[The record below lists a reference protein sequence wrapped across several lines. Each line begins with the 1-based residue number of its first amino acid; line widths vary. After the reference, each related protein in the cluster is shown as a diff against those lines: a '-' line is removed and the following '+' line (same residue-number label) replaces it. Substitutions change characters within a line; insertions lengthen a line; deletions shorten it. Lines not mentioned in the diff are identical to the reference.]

1 VKPSVSTSQIPLALE
16 PTIVERFP
24 TLREYIRHRVDVNPR
39 LQKNI
44 AADMG
49 LSPGTLTKKLT
60 AGDESEYTN
69 RFNTEDLE
77 GYIESTGDVE
87 AVIEYLR
94 IKYTK
99 GAAEARQARALA
111 TVEAL
116 LPELTK
122 ALATMKGAKR

>member
-1 VKPSVSTSQIPLALE
+1 MAAVSTSQIPLALE
-16 PTIVERFP
+16 PTVVERWP
-24 TLREYIRHRVDVNPR
+24 TLRQFLAHRVDVHPK

-49 LSPGTLTKKLT
+49 LAPSTLTKKLK
-60 AGDESEYTN
+60 ADDQGDYTN
-69 RFNTEDLE
+69 RFNVDDLE
-77 GYIESTGDVE
+77 RYIASTDDLE
-87 AVIEYLR
+87 AVIDYLR
-94 IKYTK
+94 VKYAK